1 MSCKAIFLFVY
12 VLANACPATAAVDSR
27 MATRLR

>member
-1 MSCKAIFLFVY
+1 MLSKAILLFAY
-12 VLANACPATAAVDSR
+12 VLAIACPATAAVDSR